1 LKERRHQ
8 RVFRWKIIEKTTT
21 TTTQGDSATHVE
33 VSEGLSLGKAR
44 CRDVEQAAS
53 FCQGQM
59 FAVIQ
64 WQR

>member
-1 LKERRHQ
+1 MENNK
-8 RVFRWKIIEKTTT
+8 KTTT
-21 TTTQGDSATHVE
+21 TTTQGDSAMHLE

-64 WQR
+64 WLR